1 MNYHERFER
10 ERFLACVRAALTAHY
25 RDRFELLFSIAS
37 RPLKFPA
44 PTRRRRS
51 DRQLPRA
58 A

>member
-10 ERFLACVRAALTAHY
+10 ERFLVCLRAALATHY
-25 RDRFELLFSIAS
+25 RHRFELLFSIAS

-51 DRQLPRA
+51 DRQLPKA